1 MGGRSRGTELVAIT
15 ARSGSDIMSYHGG
28 FDATE
33 QRPWTI
39 TRQGT
44 VVVAEVAAPRLFD
57 PTLVDHLDQDL
68 HAAVGDSD
76 DLILDLTRVRY
87 ISSAMLGRM
96 VMLWMA
102 AQKRGRRVVLSGV
115 TGTLAEILRIA
126 GLHQRVHVHRDI
138 ATALVALAEQPS

>member
-1 MGGRSRGTELVAIT
+1 MNQHEGFGAI
-15 ARSGSDIMSYHGG
+15 
-28 FDATE
+28 E
-33 QRPWTI
+33 ERPWTI

-44 VVVAEVAAPRLFD
+44 VVVAEVAAQRLFD
-57 PTLVDHLDQDL
+57 PMLVDQLDHDL
-68 HAAVGDSD
+68 HAAVGDHD

-138 ATALVALAEQPS
+138 VTALTALAEQQP